1 MFNRSPYNNSGNVV
15 NTNTHF
21 FNSYSETSLLRVGGW
36 NQQLSIRLQPAIG
49 KDSSGVTM
57 YAQDQSQILSTSLTQ
72 DSAIV
77 LYEGFKKE
85 IEPCLDANIASKKI
99 STQVSNGD
107 TKKIISIYYDGNDA
121 YLEVATSVNDQN
133 ITTDQNVITHK
144 FNKRT
149 YMVDYDFHT
158 GGTSETR
165 TVESEFLNFID
176 KVKKVK
182 DLTPVVVHTM
192 KYAEAIKNTFRN
204 NNGNGGNNG
213 FIPQSGGQ
221 ANYGQNLNS
230 GAPTLNYSQPM
241 TAPSTN
247 ANSMDEFLPFV

>member
-1 MFNRSPYNNSGNVV
+1 MFNRSYNNNGNAV
-15 NTNTHF
+15 NANTHF

-36 NQQLSIRLQPAIG
+36 NQQLSIRLQPATG

-57 YAQDQSQILSTSLTQ
+57 YAQDQSQILSTSLSQ

-77 LYEGFKKE
+77 LYDGFKKE
-85 IEPCLDANIASKKI
+85 IEPCLDAHIASKKI

-121 YLEVATSVNDQN
+121 YLEIATSVNDQN

-149 YMVDYDFHT
+149 YMVNYDYHT
-158 GGTSETR
+158 GQATETK
-165 TVESEFLNFID
+165 TIESDFLNFMD
-176 KVKKVK
+176 KVEKVK
-182 DLTPVVVHTM
+182 DMTPVVVHTM
-192 KYAEAIKNTFRN
+192 KYANAVKNTFSN
-204 NNGNGGNNG
+204 NNNQNTGNNG
-213 FIPQSGGQ
+213 FIPQSQNTGG
-221 ANYGQNLNS
+221 
-230 GAPTLNYSQPM
+230 PVNYSP
-241 TAPSTN
+241 ASSTN

>member
-1 MFNRSPYNNSGNVV
+1 MFNRSYNNNGNAV
-15 NTNTHF
+15 NANTHF

-36 NQQLSIRLQPAIG
+36 NQQLSIRLQPATG

-57 YAQDQSQILSTSLTQ
+57 YAQDQSQILSTSLSQ

-77 LYEGFKKE
+77 LYDGFKKE
-85 IEPCLDANIASKKI
+85 IEPCLDAHIASKKI

-121 YLEVATSVNDQN
+121 YLEIATSVNDQN

-149 YMVDYDFHT
+149 YMVNYDYHT
-158 GGTSETR
+158 GQATETK
-165 TVESEFLNFID
+165 TIESDFLNFMD

-182 DLTPVVVHTM
+182 DMTPVVVHTM
-192 KYAEAIKNTFRN
+192 KYANAVKNTFSN
-204 NNGNGGNNG
+204 NNNQNSGNNG
-213 FIPQSGGQ
+213 FIPQPQST
-221 ANYGQNLNS
+221 
-230 GAPTLNYSQPM
+230 GAPVNYSP
-241 TAPSTN
+241 ASSTN

>member
-1 MFNRSPYNNSGNVV
+1 MFNKSYNNNGNAV
-15 NTNTHF
+15 NANTHF

-36 NQQLSIRLQPAIG
+36 NQQLSIRLQPATG

-57 YAQDQSQILSTSLTQ
+57 YAQDQSQILSTSLSQ

-77 LYEGFKKE
+77 LYDGFKKE
-85 IEPCLDANIASKKI
+85 IEPYLDAHIASKKI

-121 YLEVATSVNDQN
+121 YLEIATSVNDQN

-149 YMVDYDFHT
+149 YMVNYDYHT
-158 GGTSETR
+158 GQATETR
-165 TVESEFLNFID
+165 TIESDFLNFMD
-176 KVKKVK
+176 KVEKVK
-182 DLTPVVVHTM
+182 DMTPVVVHTM
-192 KYAEAIKNTFRN
+192 KYANAVKNTFSN
-204 NNGNGGNNG
+204 NNNQNNGNNG
-213 FIPQSGGQ
+213 FIPQPQNGGTPV
-221 ANYGQNLNS
+221 NYN
-230 GAPTLNYSQPM
+230 P
-241 TAPSTN
+241 APSTN

>member
-1 MFNRSPYNNSGNVV
+1 MFNRSYNNNGNAV
-15 NTNTHF
+15 NVNTHF

-36 NQQLSIRLQPAIG
+36 NQQLSIRLQPATG

-57 YAQDQSQILSTSLTQ
+57 YAQDQSQILSTSLSQ

-77 LYEGFKKE
+77 LYDGFKKE
-85 IEPCLDANIASKKI
+85 IEPCLDAHIASKKI

-121 YLEVATSVNDQN
+121 YLEIATSVNDQN

-149 YMVDYDFHT
+149 YMVNYDYHT
-158 GGTSETR
+158 GQATETK
-165 TVESEFLNFID
+165 TIESDFLNFMD
-176 KVKKVK
+176 KVEKVK
-182 DLTPVVVHTM
+182 DMTPVVVHTM
-192 KYAEAIKNTFRN
+192 KYANAVKNTFSN
-204 NNGNGGNNG
+204 NNNQNTGNNG
-213 FIPQSGGQ
+213 FIPQSQNTGG
-221 ANYGQNLNS
+221 
-230 GAPTLNYSQPM
+230 PVNYSP
-241 TAPSTN
+241 APSTN

>member
-1 MFNRSPYNNSGNVV
+1 MFNRSYNNNGNAI
-15 NTNTHF
+15 NANTHF

-36 NQQLSIRLQPAIG
+36 NQQLSIRLQPATG

-57 YAQDQSQILSTSLTQ
+57 YAQDQSQILSTSLSQ

-77 LYEGFKKE
+77 LYDGFKKE
-85 IEPCLDANIASKKI
+85 IEPCLDAHIASKKI

-121 YLEVATSVNDQN
+121 YLEIATSVNDQN

-149 YMVDYDFHT
+149 YMVNYDYHT
-158 GGTSETR
+158 GQVTETK
-165 TVESEFLNFID
+165 TIESDFLNFMD

-182 DLTPVVVHTM
+182 DMTPVVVHTM
-192 KYAEAIKNTFRN
+192 KYANAVKNTFSN
-204 NNGNGGNNG
+204 NNQNNGNNG
-213 FIPQSGGQ
+213 FIPQPQNGGTP
-221 ANYGQNLNS
+221 ANYN
-230 GAPTLNYSQPM
+230 P
-241 TAPSTN
+241 APSTN

>member
-1 MFNRSPYNNSGNVV
+1 MFNRSYNNNGNAV
-15 NTNTHF
+15 NANTHF

-36 NQQLSIRLQPAIG
+36 NQQLSIRLQPATG

-57 YAQDQSQILSTSLTQ
+57 YAQDQSQILSTSLSQ

-77 LYEGFKKE
+77 LYDGFKKE
-85 IEPCLDANIASKKI
+85 IEPCLDAHIASKKI

-121 YLEVATSVNDQN
+121 YLEIATSVNDQN

-149 YMVDYDFHT
+149 YMVNYDYHT
-158 GGTSETR
+158 GQATETK
-165 TVESEFLNFID
+165 TVESDFLNFMD
-176 KVKKVK
+176 KVEKVK
-182 DLTPVVVHTM
+182 DMTPVVVHTM
-192 KYAEAIKNTFRN
+192 KYANAVKNTFSN
-204 NNGNGGNNG
+204 NNNQNTGNNG
-213 FIPQSGGQ
+213 FIPQSQNTGG
-221 ANYGQNLNS
+221 
-230 GAPTLNYSQPM
+230 PVNYSP
-241 TAPSTN
+241 ASSTN

>member
-1 MFNRSPYNNSGNVV
+1 MFNKSYNNNGNAV
-15 NTNTHF
+15 NANTHF

-36 NQQLSIRLQPAIG
+36 NQQLSIRLQPATG

-57 YAQDQSQILSTSLTQ
+57 YAQDQSQILSTSLSQ

-77 LYEGFKKE
+77 LYDGFKKE
-85 IEPCLDANIASKKI
+85 IEPCLDAHIASKKI

-121 YLEVATSVNDQN
+121 YLEIATSVNDQN

-149 YMVDYDFHT
+149 YMVNYDYHT
-158 GGTSETR
+158 GQATETK
-165 TVESEFLNFID
+165 TIESDFLNFMD
-176 KVKKVK
+176 KVEKVK
-182 DLTPVVVHTM
+182 DMTPVVVHTI
-192 KYAEAIKNTFRN
+192 KYANAVKNTFSN
-204 NNGNGGNNG
+204 NNNQNTGNNG
-213 FIPQSGGQ
+213 FIPQSQNTGG
-221 ANYGQNLNS
+221 
-230 GAPTLNYSQPM
+230 PVNYSP
-241 TAPSTN
+241 ASSTN

>member
-1 MFNRSPYNNSGNVV
+1 MFNKSYNNNGNAV
-15 NTNTHF
+15 NANTHF

-36 NQQLSIRLQPAIG
+36 NQQLSIRLQPATG

-57 YAQDQSQILSTSLTQ
+57 YAQDQSQILSTSLSQ

-77 LYEGFKKE
+77 LFDGFKKE
-85 IEPCLDANIASKKI
+85 IEPCLDAHIASKKI

-121 YLEVATSVNDQN
+121 YLEIATSVNDQN

-149 YMVDYDFHT
+149 YMVNYDYHT
-158 GGTSETR
+158 GQATETK
-165 TVESEFLNFID
+165 TIESDFLNFMD
-176 KVKKVK
+176 KVEKVK
-182 DLTPVVVHTM
+182 DMTPVVVHTM
-192 KYAEAIKNTFRN
+192 KYANAVKNTFSN
-204 NNGNGGNNG
+204 NNQNNGNNG
-213 FIPQSGGQ
+213 FIPQPQNTGGP
-221 ANYGQNLNS
+221 ANYN
-230 GAPTLNYSQPM
+230 P
-241 TAPSTN
+241 APSTN

>member
-1 MFNRSPYNNSGNVV
+1 MFNRTYNNNGNAV
-15 NTNTHF
+15 NANTHF

-36 NQQLSIRLQPAIG
+36 NQQLSIRLQPATG

-57 YAQDQSQILSTSLTQ
+57 YAQDQSQILSTSLSQ

-77 LYEGFKKE
+77 LYDGFKKE
-85 IEPCLDANIASKKI
+85 IEPCLDAHVASKKI

-121 YLEVATSVNDQN
+121 YLEIATSVNDQN

-149 YMVDYDFHT
+149 YMVNYDYHT
-158 GGTSETR
+158 GQATETK
-165 TVESEFLNFID
+165 TIESDFLNFMD
-176 KVKKVK
+176 KVEKVK
-182 DLTPVVVHTM
+182 DMTPVVVHTM
-192 KYAEAIKNTFRN
+192 KYANAVKNTFSN
-204 NNGNGGNNG
+204 NNQNNGNNG
-213 FIPQSGGQ
+213 FIPQPQNGGTPV
-221 ANYGQNLNS
+221 NYN
-230 GAPTLNYSQPM
+230 P
-241 TAPSTN
+241 APSTN

>member
-1 MFNRSPYNNSGNVV
+1 MFNRSYNNNGNAV
-15 NTNTHF
+15 NANTHF

-36 NQQLSIRLQPAIG
+36 NQQLSIRLQPATG

-57 YAQDQSQILSTSLTQ
+57 YAQDQSQILSTSLSQ

-77 LYEGFKKE
+77 LYDGFKKE
-85 IEPCLDANIASKKI
+85 IEPCLDAHIASKKI

-121 YLEVATSVNDQN
+121 YLEIATSVNDQN

-149 YMVDYDFHT
+149 YMVNYDYHT
-158 GGTSETR
+158 GQATETK
-165 TVESEFLNFID
+165 TIESDFLNFMD
-176 KVKKVK
+176 KVEKVK
-182 DLTPVVVHTM
+182 DMTPVVVHTM
-192 KYAEAIKNTFRN
+192 KYANAVKNTFSN
-204 NNGNGGNNG
+204 NNNQNTGNNG
-213 FIPQSGGQ
+213 FIPQPQNTGG
-221 ANYGQNLNS
+221 
-230 GAPTLNYSQPM
+230 PVNYSP
-241 TAPSTN
+241 APSTN

>member
-1 MFNRSPYNNSGNVV
+1 MFNKSYNNNGNAV
-15 NTNTHF
+15 NANTHF

-36 NQQLSIRLQPAIG
+36 NQQLSIRLQPATG

-57 YAQDQSQILSTSLTQ
+57 YAQDQSQILSTSLSQ

-77 LYEGFKKE
+77 LYDGFKKE
-85 IEPCLDANIASKKI
+85 IEPCLDAHIASKKI

-121 YLEVATSVNDQN
+121 YLEIATSVNDQN

-149 YMVDYDFHT
+149 YMVNYDYHT
-158 GGTSETR
+158 GQATETK
-165 TVESEFLNFID
+165 TIESDFLNFMD
-176 KVKKVK
+176 KVEKVK
-182 DLTPVVVHTM
+182 DMTPVVVHTM
-192 KYAEAIKNTFRN
+192 KYANAVKNTFSN
-204 NNGNGGNNG
+204 NNNQNTGNNG
-213 FIPQSGGQ
+213 FIPQSQNTGG
-221 ANYGQNLNS
+221 
-230 GAPTLNYSQPM
+230 PVNYSP
-241 TAPSTN
+241 ASSTN

>member
-1 MFNRSPYNNSGNVV
+1 MFNRSYNNNGNAV
-15 NTNTHF
+15 NVNTHF

-36 NQQLSIRLQPAIG
+36 NQQLSIRLQPATG

-57 YAQDQSQILSTSLTQ
+57 YAQDQSQILSTSLSQ

-77 LYEGFKKE
+77 LYDGFKKE
-85 IEPCLDANIASKKI
+85 IEPCLDAHVASKKI

-121 YLEVATSVNDQN
+121 YLEIATSVNDQN

-149 YMVDYDFHT
+149 YMVNYDYHT
-158 GGTSETR
+158 GQATETK
-165 TVESEFLNFID
+165 TIESDFLNFMD
-176 KVKKVK
+176 KVEKVK
-182 DLTPVVVHTM
+182 DMTPVVVHTM
-192 KYAEAIKNTFRN
+192 KYANAVKNTFSN
-204 NNGNGGNNG
+204 NNNQNTGNNG
-213 FIPQSGGQ
+213 FIPQSQNTGG
-221 ANYGQNLNS
+221 
-230 GAPTLNYSQPM
+230 PVNYSP
-241 TAPSTN
+241 APSTN

>member
-1 MFNRSPYNNSGNVV
+1 MFNKSYNNNGNAV
-15 NTNTHF
+15 NANTHF

-36 NQQLSIRLQPAIG
+36 NQQLSIRLQPATG

-57 YAQDQSQILSTSLTQ
+57 YAQDQSQILSTSLSQ

-77 LYEGFKKE
+77 LYDGFKKE
-85 IEPCLDANIASKKI
+85 IEPCLDAHIASKKI

-121 YLEVATSVNDQN
+121 YLEIATSVNDQN

-149 YMVDYDFHT
+149 YMVNYDYHT
-158 GGTSETR
+158 GQATETK
-165 TVESEFLNFID
+165 TIESDFLNFMD
-176 KVKKVK
+176 KVEKVK
-182 DLTPVVVHTM
+182 DMTPVVVHTM
-192 KYAEAIKNTFRN
+192 KYANAVKNTFSN
-204 NNGNGGNNG
+204 NNNQNSGNNG
-213 FIPQSGGQ
+213 FIPQS
-221 ANYGQNLNS
+221 QNT
-230 GAPTLNYSQPM
+230 GAPVNYSP
-241 TAPSTN
+241 APSTN

>member
-1 MFNRSPYNNSGNVV
+1 MFNRSYNNNGNAV
-15 NTNTHF
+15 NANTHF

-36 NQQLSIRLQPAIG
+36 NQQLSIRLQPATG

-57 YAQDQSQILSTSLTQ
+57 YAQDQSQILSTSLSQ

-77 LYEGFKKE
+77 LYDGFKKE
-85 IEPCLDANIASKKI
+85 IEPCLDAHIASKKI

-121 YLEVATSVNDQN
+121 YLEIATSVNDQN

-149 YMVDYDFHT
+149 YMVNYDYHT
-158 GGTSETR
+158 GQATETK
-165 TVESEFLNFID
+165 TIESDFLNFMD
-176 KVKKVK
+176 KVEKVK
-182 DLTPVVVHTM
+182 DMTPVVVHTM
-192 KYAEAIKNTFRN
+192 KYANAVKNTFSN
-204 NNGNGGNNG
+204 NNNQNTGNNG
-213 FIPQSGGQ
+213 FIPQSQNTGGPV
-221 ANYGQNLNS
+221 NYN
-230 GAPTLNYSQPM
+230 P
-241 TAPSTN
+241 APSTN

>member
-1 MFNRSPYNNSGNVV
+1 MFNRSYNNNGNAV
-15 NTNTHF
+15 NANTHF

-36 NQQLSIRLQPAIG
+36 NQQLSIRLQPATG

-57 YAQDQSQILSTSLTQ
+57 YAQDQSQILSTSLSQ

-77 LYEGFKKE
+77 LYDGFKKE
-85 IEPCLDANIASKKI
+85 IEPCLDAHIASKKI

-121 YLEVATSVNDQN
+121 YLEIATSVNDQN

-149 YMVDYDFHT
+149 YMVNYDYHT
-158 GGTSETR
+158 GQATETK
-165 TVESEFLNFID
+165 TIESDFLNFMD
-176 KVKKVK
+176 KVEKVK
-182 DLTPVVVHTM
+182 DMTPVVVHTM
-192 KYAEAIKNTFRN
+192 KYANAVKNTFSN
-204 NNGNGGNNG
+204 NNQNNGNNG
-213 FIPQSGGQ
+213 FIPQPQNGGTPV
-221 ANYGQNLNS
+221 NYN
-230 GAPTLNYSQPM
+230 P
-241 TAPSTN
+241 APSTN

>member
-1 MFNRSPYNNSGNVV
+1 MFNRSYNNNGNAV
-15 NTNTHF
+15 NVNTHF

-36 NQQLSIRLQPAIG
+36 NQQLSIRLQPATG

-57 YAQDQSQILSTSLTQ
+57 YAQDQSQILSTSLSQ

-77 LYEGFKKE
+77 LYDGFKKE
-85 IEPCLDANIASKKI
+85 IEPCLDAHIASKKI

-121 YLEVATSVNDQN
+121 YLEIATSVNDQN

-149 YMVDYDFHT
+149 YMVNYDYHT
-158 GGTSETR
+158 GQATETK
-165 TVESEFLNFID
+165 TIESDFLNFMD
-176 KVKKVK
+176 KVEKVK
-182 DLTPVVVHTM
+182 DMTPVVVHTM
-192 KYAEAIKNTFRN
+192 KYANAVKNTFSN
-204 NNGNGGNNG
+204 NNNQNTGNNG
-213 FIPQSGGQ
+213 FIPQSQNTGAP
-221 ANYGQNLNS
+221 ANYN
-230 GAPTLNYSQPM
+230 P
-241 TAPSTN
+241 APSTN

>member
-1 MFNRSPYNNSGNVV
+1 MFNRSYNNNGNAI
-15 NTNTHF
+15 NANTHF

-36 NQQLSIRLQPAIG
+36 NQQLSIRLQPATG

-57 YAQDQSQILSTSLTQ
+57 YAQDQSQILSTSLSQ

-77 LYEGFKKE
+77 LYDGFKKE
-85 IEPCLDANIASKKI
+85 IEPCLDAHIASKKI

-121 YLEVATSVNDQN
+121 YLEIATSVNDQN

-149 YMVDYDFHT
+149 YMVNYDYHT
-158 GGTSETR
+158 GQATETK
-165 TVESEFLNFID
+165 TIESDFLNFMD
-176 KVKKVK
+176 KVEKVK
-182 DLTPVVVHTM
+182 DMTPVVVHTI
-192 KYAEAIKNTFRN
+192 KYANAVKNTFSN
-204 NNGNGGNNG
+204 NNQNSGNNG
-213 FIPQSGGQ
+213 FIPQSQNTGAP
-221 ANYGQNLNS
+221 ANYN
-230 GAPTLNYSQPM
+230 P
-241 TAPSTN
+241 APSTN